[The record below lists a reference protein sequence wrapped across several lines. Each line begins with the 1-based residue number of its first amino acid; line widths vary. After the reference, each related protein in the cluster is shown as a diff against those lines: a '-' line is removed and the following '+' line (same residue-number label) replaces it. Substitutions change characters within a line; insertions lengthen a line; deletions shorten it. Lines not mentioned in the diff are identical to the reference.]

1 MDEQSEKTP
10 DEAADTHNLRA
21 EMSDPREY
29 AKRAYLLVSEVRN
42 DPNPVSSDRRVH
54 SLEERVHI
62 LEQQVDI
69 LAAAL
74 SKFASTV

>member
-1 MDEQSEKTP
+1 MDAQSEKTP
-10 DEAADTHNLRA
+10 DEAADTHNLRVDMPDA
-21 EMSDPREY
+21 REY

-42 DPNPVSSDRRVH
+42 DPNPVASDRRIH

-69 LAAAL
+69 LATAL
-74 SKFASTV
+74 SKFASTA

>member
-1 MDEQSEKTP
+1 MDQADKTP
-10 DEAADTHNLRA
+10 DEAADTHNLR
-21 EMSDPREY
+21 ENVPDSRDY
-29 AKRAYLLVSEVRN
+29 AQRAYLLVSEVRN
-42 DPNPVSSDRRVH
+42 DPNPVSSDQRVH

-69 LAAAL
+69 LATAL

>member
-1 MDEQSEKTP
+1 MDAQSEKTP

-21 EMSDPREY
+21 DSPDAREY
-29 AKRAYLLVSEVRN
+29 AQRAYLLVSEVRG
-42 DPNPVSSDRRVH
+42 DPNPVSSDRRIH

-74 SKFASTV
+74 SKFASTI